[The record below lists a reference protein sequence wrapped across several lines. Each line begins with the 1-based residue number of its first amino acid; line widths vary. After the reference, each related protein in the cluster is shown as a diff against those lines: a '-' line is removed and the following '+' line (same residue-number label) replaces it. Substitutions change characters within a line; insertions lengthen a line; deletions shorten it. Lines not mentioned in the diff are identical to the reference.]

1 MAVRLCETAGL
12 AIFMLRLFCGRSAST
27 PLCMNETNRHSHITS
42 GGAML
47 RNVTSIVALLA
58 AFVLIGV
65 SSVQANP
72 ASRTVG
78 VVAGTYT
85 EINGGTV
92 IYSSASPSWFSLGET
107 TVTLPF
113 QFNYGGVLYT
123 DVVVNPGGWASF
135 GGSAGV
141 TASPLTATTTAAG
154 ILSAMGTQLAA
165 GTGGDVTVLVTG
177 TAPNRIATMQWRN
190 ATRRYVDGIARDNYN
205 FQIRIWENNTT
216 ANGSRMEVIY
226 GPMTVNHNL
235 LLQVGLGANGT
246 VWSPRADF
254 YANTWA
260 TASWHATPQAS
271 ILARNFTP
279 ASGTTVAFWNRQ
291 APALN
296 NDADILSLVSPAGNF
311 DANTSQTMQVR
322 VRNFGTNNLDS
333 VTINWSINGVAQ
345 TPVRYYPQPALAPG
359 AEATVT
365 LGNRTFTAFSFNTVT
380 FSTSTPN
387 GVADVNPSNDALT
400 VFLAPRVAGNLSIA
414 QNGNPGSFADFRSM
428 FRHLAVSGISGN
440 VNVSV
445 YAGTYNEQI
454 WVPAINATAG
464 RVQVS
469 RNASDN
475 VILTGTVHAGFNI
488 LGSADVPSIISH
500 APDAS
505 NITWSDLTVRSID
518 GSTSN
523 LVVFGSAVGANT
535 RFEGCTFEGPANF
548 VTVPAGAPA
557 VGVQFS
563 TASGALTFTGNTA
576 RRFQTAFVASGAPGV
591 VFANNVTENCR
602 NGISVGTSAGALIE
616 GNQITDCDCSTSA
629 QGITLT
635 GSNNSILRGNRI
647 NQIRTTGM
655 SNGIVCQTS
664 SGLSL
669 TNNMVSVAGTTQAIG
684 IWVDNITPSNT
695 LIHNTVNVTG
705 NASAST
711 AAYFPSNGGTVNLI
725 NNVFHN
731 FGTGTASGFAM
742 WFTGN
747 TPNPLGT
754 ADFNNHMVTG
764 ANLVNWGGVLVPRVA
779 GSNPLSSWRAGS
791 GRDQNSASV
800 AVNFVGGT
808 DLRLLA
814 IQPQL
819 WGTSTTLT
827 AVPRDIDGET
837 RTKPY
842 MGADEIKPV
851 IRMVT
856 NPQSAYVCAGGTD
869 TLICIADVTVGATT
883 TYQWFKDGKQLT
895 GQTGNIVV
903 LSNVGY
909 SAAGVYTCVVR
920 ANDGTNFIQATSEG
934 ATIIV
939 VRPTSVTVQPTSQ
952 AVALGGTANLE
963 VAVEA
968 IGAPDNFIP
977 GYQWKKRFWNPT
989 TVSYNDTNIVDN
1001 GNITGAT
1008 ASILTIRN
1016 ATAVDTADTYVCE
1029 ITGYCGTVVSKT
1041 ARLFIPLI
1049 VASNS
1054 TPAVCG
1060 GGTLTLDCAAFPSTL
1075 PGGAT
1080 KFQWMRNGVVVPGA
1094 TNKIASFTNA
1104 TPALNGTYTCVV
1116 SYEGTGFSFTSTPV
1130 DVTVGVAPMITAQP
1144 ENAKVCV
1151 GKPLAL
1157 TTQASGDNVTYQWF
1171 KGTTAIPMATSATY
1185 DKAVASTDDAGSY
1198 AVVATNACGS
1208 SRSVQ
1213 VDVVV
1218 NTEVSITKEPA
1229 DVAINDNEAL
1239 TFTVE
1244 ANASDAVSYKWFHN
1258 NTEIVGAT
1266 TATYTV
1272 AKAQMSDAG
1281 EYYCVVTNSCGEKTT
1296 RKAVASITNGV
1307 TGDIVA
1313 AGYVLSIATPNPT
1326 FEAASFSYTV
1336 PAAQNVRIVLT
1347 DLMGRELGVLVNG
1360 MVEAGTHRASFNATA
1375 LNLTAG
1381 VYNITLSTGGFV
1393 ASQQVV
1399 VVK

>member
-1 MAVRLCETAGL
+1 
-12 AIFMLRLFCGRSAST
+12 
-27 PLCMNETNRHSHITS
+27 MNETNRHSHITS

-47 RNVTSIVALLA
+47 RNVTSFVALLA

-92 IYSSASPSWFSLGET
+92 LYSSASPSWFSLGET

-113 QFNYGGVLYT
+113 QVNYGGVLYT
-123 DVVVNPGGWASF
+123 DVVVNPSGWVSF

-141 TASPLTATTTAAG
+141 SASPLTATTTAAG

-190 ATRRYVDGIARDNYN
+190 ATRRYADNIARDNYN
-205 FQIRIWENNTT
+205 FQIRIWENNAT
-216 ANGSRMEVIY
+216 ANGSRMEVVY
-226 GPMTVNHNL
+226 GPMTVNHHL

-254 YANTWA
+254 YANTWS
-260 TASWHATPQAS
+260 TASWHATPQTS
-271 ILARNFTP
+271 IISRGFVP
-279 ASGTTVAFWNRQ
+279 ASGTTVAFWHRQ

-345 TPVRYYPQPALAPG
+345 TPVRFYPQPALAPG

-365 LGNRTFTAFSFNTVT
+365 LGNRSFAPFSFNTVT

-400 VFLAPRVAGNLSIA
+400 VFLAPRVAGDLSVA
-414 QNGNPGSFADFRSM
+414 QNGNPNSFADFRTM
-428 FRHLAVSGISGN
+428 FRHLAVSGINGN
-440 VNVSV
+440 VQVSV

-454 WVPAINATAG
+454 WVPAISASAG
-464 RVQVS
+464 RVVITRATGNDVVLTNTVVPAVQVLGTADRTS
-469 RNASDN
+469 VIGHAPSSSIEFSGLTVKVSPGSSSDLA
-475 VILTGTVHAGFNI
+475 VVGDG
-488 LGSADVPSIISH
+488 LGSD
-500 APDAS
+500 
-505 NITWSDLTVRSID
+505 TRY
-518 GSTSN
+518 TS
-523 LVVFGSAVGANT
+523 
-535 RFEGCTFEGPANF
+535 CTFEGLASISGLVSSGSGLEIN
-548 VTVPAGAPA
+548 GA
-557 VGVQFS
+557 GVQVTRSAFS
-563 TASGALTFTGNTA
+563 KFRRAIWVTSQAALVTDNTLTSNRDGIA
-576 RRFQTAFVASGAPGV
+576 VQNSPNALVH
-591 VFANNVTENCR
+591 NNT
-602 NGISVGTSAGALIE
+602 
-616 GNQITDCDCSTSA
+616 ITDCDCEISST
-629 QGITLT
+629 GIYLFQ
-635 GSNNSILRGNRI
+635 SNNSTVSNNRV
-647 NQIRTTGM
+647 NHVRTTG
-655 SNGIVCQTS
+655 SANGIIAQVC
-664 SGLSL
+664 SGLNIR
-669 TNNMVSVAGTTQAIG
+669 NNMVSVAGTTQSVG
-684 IWVDNITPSNT
+684 IWVDNYAPSNT

-711 AAYFPSNGGTVNLI
+711 AAYFPSFGGTVNLI

-742 WFTGN
+742 WFTGA

-754 ADFNNHMVTG
+754 CDFNNHMVTG
-764 ANLVNWGGVLVPRVA
+764 TNLVNWGGTLVPRVA

-791 GRDQNSASV
+791 GRDQNSSSV

-808 DLRLLA
+808 DLRLLS

-819 WGTSTTLT
+819 WGTSTTLPT
-827 AVPRDIDGET
+827 VPRDIDGET

-842 MGADEIKPV
+842 MGADEIKPA

-856 NPQSAYVCAGGTD
+856 NPQSSYVCMGGTD

-895 GQTGNIVV
+895 GQTGNILV

-920 ANDGTNFIQATSEG
+920 ANDGTNFIQSTSEG

-968 IGAPDNFIP
+968 VGAPDNFLP
-977 GYQWKKRFWNPT
+977 SYQWKKRFWNPT
-989 TVSYNDTNIVDN
+989 TVSYNDTNVVDN
-1001 GNITGAT
+1001 GNITGSNS
-1008 ASILTIRN
+1008 SILTIRN
-1016 ATAVDTADTYVCE
+1016 VSAVDTADTYVCE
-1029 ITGYCGTVVSKT
+1029 VTGYCGTTVSKT
-1041 ARLFIPLI
+1041 ARLFIPLV

-1054 TPAVCG
+1054 TPAVCS
-1060 GGTLTLDCAAFPSTL
+1060 GGTLMLDCAAFPSTL

-1080 KFQWMRNGVVVPGA
+1080 SYQWMRNGEKVAGA
-1094 TNKIASFTNA
+1094 TTKIATFANA

-1116 SYEGTGFSFTSTPV
+1116 SYQGTGFSFTSTPV
-1130 DVTVGVAPMITAQP
+1130 NVVVGVAPQIATQP
-1144 ENAKVCV
+1144 ENVTVCV

-1157 TTQASGDNVTYQWF
+1157 TTQATGDNVTYQWF
-1171 KGTTAIPMATSATY
+1171 KGTTAIPTATSATY
-1185 DKAVASTDDAGSY
+1185 DKATASTEDAGSY
-1198 AVVATNACGS
+1198 SVVATNACGS

-1218 NTEVSITKEPA
+1218 NTEVSITKEPT
-1229 DVAINDNEAL
+1229 DVAINDNEKL

-1244 ANASDAVSYKWFHN
+1244 ATASDVISYQWFHN

-1266 TATYTV
+1266 SATYSV
-1272 AKAQMSDAG
+1272 DKAKMSDAG
-1281 EYYCVVTNSCGEKTT
+1281 EYYCVVTNSCGEKTS

-1307 TGDIVA
+1307 TGDVVA
-1313 AGYVLSIATPNPT
+1313 AGFVLSIATPNPT
-1326 FEAASFSYTV
+1326 FEAASFAYTV
-1336 PAAQNVRIVLT
+1336 PTAQNVRIVLT
-1347 DLMGRELGVLVNG
+1347 DLMGREVGVLVNG
-1360 MVEAGTHRASFNATA
+1360 MMEAGSHRASFNATA

-1381 VYNITLSTGGFV
+1381 VYNITLSAGGFV

>member
-1 MAVRLCETAGL
+1 
-12 AIFMLRLFCGRSAST
+12 
-27 PLCMNETNRHSHITS
+27 
-42 GGAML
+42 ML

-58 AFVLIGV
+58 AFFLIGV

-92 IYSSASPSWFSLGET
+92 IYSSASPSWFTLGET

-190 ATRRYVDGIARDNYN
+190 ATRRYADGIARDNYN

-216 ANGSRMEVIY
+216 ANGSRMEVVY

-260 TASWHATPQAS
+260 TASWHAIPQAS

-296 NDADILSLVSPAGNF
+296 NDAAILSLVSPAGNF

-345 TPVRYYPQPALAPG
+345 TPARYYPQPALAPG

-454 WVPAINATAG
+454 WVPAINAIAG
-464 RVQVS
+464 RVLIT
-469 RNASDN
+469 RAAGSD
-475 VILTGTVHAGFNI
+475 VVLTSTVVPAAAPI
-488 LGSADVPSIISH
+488 LGSADFASVIGHASGSSNVEISNLTVKV
-500 APDAS
+500 ANGS
-505 NITWSDLTVRSID
+505 SSDLAVYGD
-518 GSTSN
+518 G
-523 LVVFGSAVGANT
+523 LGSGNRYT
-535 RFEGCTFEGPANF
+535 GCTFEGVPSFASITLGGSGVELTGSSIQVSQSSFSQFRRALF
-548 VTVPAGAPA
+548 V
-557 VGVQFS
+557 S
-563 TASGALTFTGNTA
+563 SASATI
-576 RRFQTAFVASGAPGV
+576 
-591 VFANNVTENCR
+591 ANNTLTNNSE
-602 NGISVGTSAGALIE
+602 GIFVSASPSALIQD
-616 GNQITDCDCSTSA
+616 NTITDCDCSTGA
-629 QGITLT
+629 RGISLST
-635 GSNNSILRGNRI
+635 SNNAVIRGNRI
-647 NQIRTTGM
+647 NQIRTSGF

-669 TNNMVSVAGTTQAIG
+669 SNNMVSVAGSTQAVG
-684 IWVDNITPSNT
+684 IWVDNFAPSNT

-705 NASAST
+705 NAPVST
-711 AAYFPSNGGTVNLI
+711 AAFFPSNGGTLNLL

-754 ADFNNHMVTG
+754 TDFNNHMVTG

-808 DLRLLA
+808 DLRLLS

-842 MGADEIKPV
+842 MGADEIKPT
-851 IRMVT
+851 IRLVT
-856 NPQSAYVCAGGTD
+856 NPQSAYVCLGGTD
-869 TLICIADVTVGATT
+869 TLICIADVTVGAST
-883 TYQWFKDGKQLT
+883 TYQWFKDGKQLV
-895 GQTGNIVV
+895 GQTGNIFVV
-903 LSNVGY
+903 SNVGY
-909 SAAGVYTCVVR
+909 NAAGVYTCVVR

-939 VRPTSVTVQPTSQ
+939 VRPTSVTVQPASQ

-989 TVSYNDTNIVDN
+989 TVSYNYTNIVDN
-1001 GNITGAT
+1001 GNITGST
-1008 ASILTIRN
+1008 ASILTIRKV
-1016 ATAVDTADTYVCE
+1016 TAVDTADTYVCE

-1080 KFQWMRNGVVVPGA
+1080 KFQWMRNGVAVTGR
-1094 TNKIASFTNA
+1094 TNKIESFTNA

-1116 SYEGTGFSFTSTPV
+1116 SYEGTGFSFTSAPV

-1144 ENAKVCV
+1144 ENSKVCV

-1171 KGTTAIPMATSATY
+1171 KGTTTIPMATSATY

-1258 NTEIVGAT
+1258 NTEIVGGT

-1281 EYYCVVTNSCGEKTT
+1281 EYYCVVNNSCGEKTT

-1313 AGYVLSIATPNPT
+1313 AGYVLSIASPNPT

-1336 PAAQNVRIVLT
+1336 PGAQNVRIVLT

>member
-1 MAVRLCETAGL
+1 
-12 AIFMLRLFCGRSAST
+12 
-27 PLCMNETNRHSHITS
+27 MNETNRHSHITS

-47 RNVTSIVALLA
+47 RNVTSMVALLA

-72 ASRTVG
+72 TSRTVG

-92 IYSSASPSWFSLGET
+92 IYSSASPSWFTLGET

-113 QFNYGGVLYT
+113 QVNYGGVLYT
-123 DVVVNPGGWASF
+123 DVVVNPNGWVSF

-141 TASPLTATTTAAG
+141 TASPLTTSGTAAG
-154 ILSAMGTQLAA
+154 VLSAMGTQLAA
-165 GTGGDVTVLVTG
+165 GNGGDVTVLVTG

-190 ATRRYVDGIARDNYN
+190 ATRRYADNIARDNYN
-205 FQIRIWENNTT
+205 FQIRLWENNAT
-216 ANGSRMEVIY
+216 ANGSRMEVVY
-226 GPMTVNHNL
+226 GAMTVNHNML
-235 LLQVGLGANGT
+235 VQVGLGANST

-254 YANTWA
+254 YTNTWS
-260 TASWHATPQAS
+260 TASWHATPQLS
-271 ILARNFTP
+271 LISRGFVP
-279 ASGTTVAFWNRQ
+279 ASGTTVAFWHRQ

-296 NDADILSLVSPAGNF
+296 NDADVLSLVSPAGNF

-345 TPVRYYPQPALAPG
+345 TPVRFYPQPALAPG

-365 LGNRTFTAFSFNTVT
+365 LGNRTFAPFSFNTVS

-387 GVADVNPSNDALT
+387 GVADVNASNDALT
-400 VFLAPRVAGNLSIA
+400 VFLAPRVAGNLSVA
-414 QNGNPGSFADFRSM
+414 QNGNANSFPDFRSM

-440 VNVSV
+440 VDVTV

-454 WVPAINATAG
+454 WVPAINATSG
-464 RVQVS
+464 RVQLS
-469 RNASDN
+469 RKAGDD
-475 VILTGTVHAGFNI
+475 VVLTGTVHAGFNV
-488 LGSADVPSIISH
+488 LGTADVPNVIGH
-500 APDAS
+500 ADGSA
-505 NITWSDLTVRSID
+505 NVTWRNLTVRAID
-518 GSTSN
+518 GSSSN

-535 RFEGCTFEGPANF
+535 RFESCTFEGPANYLT
-548 VTVPAGAPA
+548 TVGPFA
-557 VGVQFS
+557 GVQVA
-563 TASGALTFTGNTA
+563 ASANGLTFTGNTF
-576 RRFQTAFVASGAPGV
+576 RRFLTGVNVSGTGAAV
-591 VFANNVTENCR
+591 TNNVTENCR
-602 NGISVGTSAGALIE
+602 AGYVVSNSASALIE
-616 GNQITDCDCSTSA
+616 GNQATDCDCSTGATGISVSA
-629 QGITLT
+629 
-635 GSNNSILRGNRI
+635 SNNAIIRGNRI
-647 NQIRTTGM
+647 NQIRTAGI
-655 SNGIVCQTS
+655 SNGIVCQS
-664 SGLSL
+664 STGLLL
-669 TNNMVSVAGTTQAIG
+669 TNNMVSVAGTSQAVG
-684 IWVDNITPSNT
+684 IWVDNLTPSNT

-705 NASAST
+705 NASIST
-711 AAYFPSNGGTVNLI
+711 AGYFPSNGGTINLI

-731 FGTGTASGFAM
+731 FGTGTASGWAL
-742 WFTGN
+742 WFTGA

-754 ADFNNHMVTG
+754 CDFNNHMVTG
-764 ANLVNWGGVLVPRVA
+764 ANLVNWGGTLVPRVA

-808 DLRLLA
+808 DLRLLS

-819 WGTSTTLT
+819 WGTATTL
-827 AVPRDIDGET
+827 ASVPRDFDGET

-856 NPQSAYVCAGGTD
+856 NPQSSYVCLGGTD

-895 GQTGNIVV
+895 GQTGNILVH
-903 LSNVGY
+903 SNVGY
-909 SAAGVYTCVVR
+909 SAAGVYTCVVK

-952 AVALGGTANLE
+952 AVALGGSANLE

-968 IGAPDNFIP
+968 IGAPDNFLP
-977 GYQWKKRFWNPT
+977 AYQWKKRSWDPV
-989 TVSYNDTNIVDN
+989 TVSYVDKNIVDN
-1001 GNITGAT
+1001 GNITGSNS
-1008 ASILTIRN
+1008 SILTIRN
-1016 ATAVDTADTYVCE
+1016 VTAADTADTYVCE
-1029 ITGYCGTVVSKT
+1029 VAGYCGTVTSKT
-1041 ARLFIPLI
+1041 ARLFAPLV

-1054 TPAVCG
+1054 TPAVCTS
-1060 GGTLTLDCAAFPSTL
+1060 GTLTLDCAAFPASL
-1075 PGGAT
+1075 PGAVT
-1080 KFQWMRNGVVVPGA
+1080 KYQWMRNGVAVDGA
-1094 TNKIASFTNA
+1094 TSKVFTANNA

-1116 SYEGTGFSFTSTPV
+1116 SYDGTGFSFTSTPV
-1130 DVTVGVAPMITAQP
+1130 DVTVGVTPQITAQP
-1144 ENAKVCV
+1144 ENVTVCV
-1151 GKPLAL
+1151 GKPLTL
-1157 TTQASGDNVTYQWF
+1157 STQASGDNVTYQWY
-1171 KGTTAIPMATSATY
+1171 KGTTAIPTATSATF
-1185 DKAVASTDDAGSY
+1185 DKATVSIADAGSY

-1208 SRSVQ
+1208 TRSVQ

-1229 DVAINDNEAL
+1229 DVAINDNEKL

-1244 ANASDAVSYKWFHN
+1244 ATASDAVSYKWFHN
-1258 NTEIVGAT
+1258 NTEIAGAT

-1272 AKAQMSDAG
+1272 DKAKMSDAG

-1307 TGDIVA
+1307 TGDVVA
-1313 AGYVLSIATPNPT
+1313 NGFVLSIATPNPT
-1326 FEAASFSYTV
+1326 FEAASFAYTV

-1360 MVEAGTHRASFNATA
+1360 MMEAGTHRASFNATA
-1375 LNLTAG
+1375 MNLTAG
-1381 VYNITLSTGGFV
+1381 VYNITLSAGGFV

>member
-1 MAVRLCETAGL
+1 
-12 AIFMLRLFCGRSAST
+12 
-27 PLCMNETNRHSHITS
+27 
-42 GGAML
+42 ML
-47 RNVTSIVALLA
+47 RNVTSFVALLA

-72 ASRTVG
+72 ASRSVG

-92 IYSSASPSWFSLGET
+92 LYSSASPSWFSLGET

-113 QFNYGGVLYT
+113 QVNYGGVLYT
-123 DVVVNPGGWASF
+123 DVVVNPGGWVSF

-165 GTGGDVTVLVTG
+165 GSGGDVTVLVTG

-190 ATRRYVDGIARDNYN
+190 ATRRYADNIARDNYN
-205 FQIRIWENNTT
+205 FQIRIWENNAT
-216 ANGSRMEVIY
+216 ANGSRMEVVY
-226 GPMTVNHNL
+226 GPMTVNHRL
-235 LLQVGLGANGT
+235 LVQVGLGANNT
-246 VWSPRADF
+246 VWSPRANF
-254 YANTWA
+254 YENTWS
-260 TASWHATPQAS
+260 TASWWTTPQSS
-271 ILARNFTP
+271 IVSRGFVP
-279 ASGTTVAFWNRQ
+279 ASGTTVAFWHRQ

-296 NDADILSLVSPAGNF
+296 NDADILSLVSPSGNF

-345 TPVRYYPQPALAPG
+345 TPVRFYPQPALAPG

-365 LGNRTFTAFSFNTVT
+365 LGNRTFAPFSFNTVA

-400 VFLAPRVAGNLSIA
+400 VFLAPRVAGDLSIA
-414 QNGNPGSFADFRSM
+414 QNGNANSFQDFRSM
-428 FRHLAVSGISGN
+428 FRHLAVAGINGN
-440 VNVSV
+440 VQVTV

-454 WVPAINATAG
+454 WVPSINATAG
-464 RVQVS
+464 RVQ
-469 RNASDN
+469 
-475 VILTGTVHAGFNI
+475 LTRA
-488 LGSADVPSIISH
+488 
-500 APDAS
+500 AS
-505 NITWSDLTVRSID
+505 NNVVLTNTVVPAVAVLGGADIASVVGHASGSSNVEVVNLTVKVAN
-518 GSTSN
+518 GSTSDQ
-523 LVVFGSAVGANT
+523 AVYGDALGANN
-535 RFEGCTFEGPANF
+535 RYIGCTFEGVSNF
-548 VTVPAGAPA
+548 ASILSGGSGVELAGAGIQ
-557 VGVQFS
+557 VSQSTFSQFRRALFVS
-563 TASGALTFTGNTA
+563 SASATI
-576 RRFQTAFVASGAPGV
+576 
-591 VFANNVTENCR
+591 ANNTLTNNR
-602 NGISVGTSAGALIE
+602 NGIFVSASPSALLE
-616 GNQITDCDCSTSA
+616 GNTITDCDCSTGA
-629 QGITLT
+629 TGISLST
-635 GSNNSILRGNRI
+635 SNNAVIRGNRI
-647 NQIRTTGM
+647 NQIRTSGI

-664 SGLSL
+664 TGLSL
-669 TNNMVSVAGTTQAIG
+669 SNNMVSVAGSSQAIG
-684 IWVDNITPSNT
+684 IWVDNLTPSNT

-705 NASAST
+705 NASVSSAG
-711 AAYFPSNGGTVNLI
+711 YFPSNGGTINLI

-731 FGTGTASGFAM
+731 FGTGSASGFAM

-754 ADFNNHMVTG
+754 CDFNNHMVTG
-764 ANLVNWGGVLVPRVA
+764 ATLVNWGGTAVPRVA

-808 DLRLLA
+808 DLRLLS

-819 WGTSTTLT
+819 WGTSTTLPT
-827 AVPRDIDGET
+827 VPRDIDGET

-856 NPQSAYVCAGGTD
+856 NPQSSYVCLGGTD

-909 SAAGVYTCVVR
+909 GAAGVYTCVVR
-920 ANDGTNFIQATSEG
+920 ANDGTNFIQSTSDG

-968 IGAPDNFIP
+968 VGAPDNFIP
-977 GYQWKKRFWNPT
+977 AYQWKKRFWNPT
-989 TVSYNDTNIVDN
+989 TVSYNDTNVVDN
-1001 GNITGAT
+1001 GNITGSNS
-1008 ASILTIRN
+1008 SILTIRN
-1016 ATAVDTADTYVCE
+1016 VSAVDTADTYVCE
-1029 ITGYCGTVVSKT
+1029 ITGYCGTTVSKT
-1041 ARLFIPLI
+1041 ARLFIPLV

-1054 TPAVCG
+1054 TPAVCS
-1060 GGTLTLDCAAFPSTL
+1060 GGTLMLDCAAFPATL

-1080 KFQWMRNGVVVPGA
+1080 AYQWMRNGEKIAGA
-1094 TNKIASFTNA
+1094 TTKIATFANA
-1104 TPALNGTYTCVV
+1104 TAALNGTYTCVV
-1116 SYEGTGFSFTSTPV
+1116 SYQGTGFSFTSTPV
-1130 DVTVGVAPMITAQP
+1130 NVVVGVAPQIATQP
-1144 ENAKVCV
+1144 ENVTVCV

-1157 TTQASGDNVTYQWF
+1157 TTQATGDNVTYQWF

-1185 DKAVASTDDAGSY
+1185 DKATASIADAGSY
-1198 AVVATNACGS
+1198 SVVATNACGS

-1218 NTEVSITKEPA
+1218 NTEVSITKEPT
-1229 DVAINDNEAL
+1229 DVAINDNEKL

-1244 ANASDAVSYKWFHN
+1244 ATASDVVSYQWFHN

-1266 TATYTV
+1266 AATYTV
-1272 AKAQMSDAG
+1272 NKAKMSDAG
-1281 EYYCVVTNSCGEKTT
+1281 EYYCVVTNSCGEKTS

-1307 TGDIVA
+1307 TGDVVA
-1313 AGYVLSIATPNPT
+1313 AAGFVLSIATPNPT
-1326 FEAASFSYTV
+1326 FEAASFAYTV
-1336 PAAQNVRIVLT
+1336 PTAQQVRIVLT
-1347 DLMGRELGVLVNG
+1347 DLMGREVGVLVNG
-1360 MVEAGTHRASFNATA
+1360 MMEAGSHRASFNATA

-1381 VYNITLSTGGFV
+1381 VYNITLSAGGFV

>member
-1 MAVRLCETAGL
+1 
-12 AIFMLRLFCGRSAST
+12 
-27 PLCMNETNRHSHITS
+27 
-42 GGAML
+42 ML
-47 RNVTSIVALLA
+47 RNVTSMGALLA
-58 AFVLIGV
+58 AIVLIGV

-92 IYSSASPSWFSLGET
+92 LYSSASPSWFTLGET

-113 QFNYGGVLYT
+113 QVNYGGVLYT
-123 DVVVNPGGWASF
+123 DVVVNANGWVSF

-141 TASPLTATTTAAG
+141 TASPLTASGTAAG
-154 ILSAMGTQLAA
+154 VLSAMGTQLAA

-190 ATRRYVDGIARDNYN
+190 ATRRYADNIARDNYN
-205 FQIRIWENNTT
+205 FQIRLWENNAT
-216 ANGSRMEVIY
+216 ANGSRMEVVY
-226 GPMTVNHNL
+226 GAMTANHNML
-235 LLQVGLGANGT
+235 VQVGLGANGT
-246 VWSPRADF
+246 VWSPRANF
-254 YANTWA
+254 YANTWS
-260 TASWHATPQAS
+260 TASWHATPQLS
-271 ILARNFTP
+271 LIARGFVP

-296 NDADILSLVSPAGNF
+296 NDADVLSLVSPAGNF
-311 DANTSQTMQVR
+311 DANTSQSMQVR

-345 TPVRYYPQPALAPG
+345 TPVRFYPQPALAPG

-365 LGNRTFTAFSFNTVT
+365 LGSRSFAPFSFNTVT

-400 VFLAPRVAGNLSIA
+400 VFLAPRVAGDLSVA
-414 QNGNPGSFADFRSM
+414 QNGNANSFPDFRTM

-440 VNVSV
+440 VNVTV

-454 WVPAINATAG
+454 WVPAINATSG
-464 RVQVS
+464 RVQLS
-469 RNASDN
+469 RNAGDD
-475 VILTGTVHAGFNI
+475 VVLTGTVHAGFNV
-488 LGSADVPSIISH
+488 LGTADVPNVIGH
-500 APDAS
+500 ADGSA
-505 NITWSDLTVRSID
+505 NVTWRNLTVRAID
-518 GSTSN
+518 GSSSN

-535 RFEGCTFEGPANF
+535 RYEGCTFEGPANYLT
-548 VTVPAGAPA
+548 TVGPTAG
-557 VGVQFS
+557 VLVVSGS
-563 TASGALTFTGNTA
+563 TGLTMTGNTF
-576 RRFQTAFVASGAPGV
+576 RRFLTGLNVSGTGAV
-591 VFANNVTENCR
+591 VTNNVTENCR
-602 NGISVGTSAGALIE
+602 SGYSISNSASALIE
-616 GNQITDCDCSTSA
+616 GNQATDCDCSTGATGISVSA
-629 QGITLT
+629 
-635 GSNNSILRGNRI
+635 SNNAIIRGNRI
-647 NQIRTTGM
+647 NQIRTAGI

-664 SGLSL
+664 TGLL
-669 TNNMVSVAGTTQAIG
+669 LANNMVSVAGTSQAIG
-684 IWVDNITPSNT
+684 IWVDNLTPSNT

-705 NASAST
+705 NASIST
-711 AAYFPSNGGTVNLI
+711 AGYFPSNGGTVNLI

-731 FGTGTASGFAM
+731 FGTGTASGWAM

-808 DLRLLA
+808 DLRLLS

-819 WGTSTTLT
+819 WGTATTL
-827 AVPRDIDGET
+827 ASVPRDFDGET

-856 NPQSAYVCAGGTD
+856 NPQSSYVCLGGTD

-895 GQTGNIVV
+895 GQTGNILVH
-903 LSNVGY
+903 SNVGY

-920 ANDGTNFIQATSEG
+920 ANDGTNFVQATSEG

-939 VRPTSVTVQPTSQ
+939 VRPTNVTVQPVSQ

-968 IGAPDNFIP
+968 VGAPDNFLP
-977 GYQWKKRFWNPT
+977 AYQWKKRFWNPT
-989 TVSYNDTNIVDN
+989 TVSYNDTNVVDN
-1001 GNITGAT
+1001 GNITGSNS
-1008 ASILTIRN
+1008 SILTIRN
-1016 ATAVDTADTYVCE
+1016 VTAIDTADTYVCE
-1029 ITGYCGTVVSKT
+1029 IAGYCGTVTTKT
-1041 ARLFIPLI
+1041 ARLFAPLV

-1054 TPAVCG
+1054 TPAVCTS
-1060 GGTLTLDCAAFPSTL
+1060 GTLTLDCAAFPASL
-1075 PGGAT
+1075 PGAVT
-1080 KFQWMRNGVVVPGA
+1080 SYQWMRNGIAVDGA
-1094 TNKIASFTNA
+1094 TSKVFTANNA

-1116 SYEGTGFSFTSTPV
+1116 SYEGTGLSFTSTPV
-1130 DVTVGVAPMITAQP
+1130 NVTVGVAPQIAAQP
-1144 ENAKVCV
+1144 ENTTVCV
-1151 GKPLAL
+1151 GKPLTL
-1157 TTQASGDNVTYQWF
+1157 STQASGDNVTYQWF
-1171 KGTTAIPMATSATY
+1171 KGTTAIPMATAAAY
-1185 DKAVASTDDAGSY
+1185 DKATTSVDDAGSY
-1198 AVVATNACGS
+1198 SVVATNACGS

-1213 VDVVV
+1213 VDVVI

-1229 DVAINDNEAL
+1229 DVAINDNEKL

-1244 ANASDAVSYKWFHN
+1244 ATASDAVSYKWFHN
-1258 NTEIVGAT
+1258 NTEIAGAT

-1272 AKAQMSDAG
+1272 DNAKMSDAG

-1307 TGDIVA
+1307 TGDVVA
-1313 AGYVLSIATPNPT
+1313 NGFVLSIATPNPT
-1326 FEAASFSYTV
+1326 FEAASFAYTV

-1360 MVEAGTHRASFNATA
+1360 MMEAGTHRASFNATA
-1375 LNLTAG
+1375 MNLTAG
-1381 VYNITLSTGGFV
+1381 VYNITLSAGGFV

>member
-1 MAVRLCETAGL
+1 MG
-12 AIFMLRLFCGRSAST
+12 
-27 PLCMNETNRHSHITS
+27 
-42 GGAML
+42 
-47 RNVTSIVALLA
+47 ALLA
-58 AFVLIGV
+58 AIVLIGV

-92 IYSSASPSWFSLGET
+92 LYSSASPSWFTLGET

-113 QFNYGGVLYT
+113 QVNYGGVLYT
-123 DVVVNPGGWASF
+123 DVVVNANGWVSF

-141 TASPLTATTTAAG
+141 TASPLTASGTAAG
-154 ILSAMGTQLAA
+154 VLSAMGTQLAA

-190 ATRRYVDGIARDNYN
+190 ATRRYADNIARDNYN
-205 FQIRIWENNTT
+205 FQIRLWENNAT
-216 ANGSRMEVIY
+216 ANGSRMEVVY
-226 GPMTVNHNL
+226 GAMTANHNML
-235 LLQVGLGANGT
+235 VQVGLGANGT
-246 VWSPRADF
+246 VWSPRANF
-254 YANTWA
+254 YANTWS
-260 TASWHATPQAS
+260 TASWHATPQLS
-271 ILARNFTP
+271 LIARGFVP

-296 NDADILSLVSPAGNF
+296 NDADVLSLVSPAGNF
-311 DANTSQTMQVR
+311 DANTSQSMQVR

-345 TPVRYYPQPALAPG
+345 TPVRFYPQPALAPG

-365 LGNRTFTAFSFNTVT
+365 LGSRSFAPFSFNTVT

-400 VFLAPRVAGNLSIA
+400 VFLAPRVAGDLSVA
-414 QNGNPGSFADFRSM
+414 QNGNANSFPDFRTM

-440 VNVSV
+440 VNVTV

-454 WVPAINATAG
+454 WVPAINATSG
-464 RVQVS
+464 RVQLS
-469 RNASDN
+469 RNAGDD
-475 VILTGTVHAGFNI
+475 VVLTGTVHAGFNV
-488 LGSADVPSIISH
+488 LGTADVPNVIGH
-500 APDAS
+500 ADGSA
-505 NITWSDLTVRSID
+505 NVTWRNLTVRAID
-518 GSTSN
+518 GSSSN

-535 RFEGCTFEGPANF
+535 RYEGCTFEGPANYLT
-548 VTVPAGAPA
+548 TVGPTAG
-557 VGVQFS
+557 VLVVSGS
-563 TASGALTFTGNTA
+563 TGLTMTGNTF
-576 RRFQTAFVASGAPGV
+576 RRFLTGLNVSGTGAV
-591 VFANNVTENCR
+591 VTNNVTENCR
-602 NGISVGTSAGALIE
+602 SGYSISNSASALIE
-616 GNQITDCDCSTSA
+616 GNQATDCDCSTGATGISVSA
-629 QGITLT
+629 
-635 GSNNSILRGNRI
+635 SNNAIIRGNRI
-647 NQIRTTGM
+647 NQIRTAGI

-664 SGLSL
+664 TGLL
-669 TNNMVSVAGTTQAIG
+669 LANNMVSVAGTSQAIG
-684 IWVDNITPSNT
+684 IWVDNLTPSNT

-705 NASAST
+705 NASIST
-711 AAYFPSNGGTVNLI
+711 AGYFPSNGGTVNLI

-731 FGTGTASGFAM
+731 FGTGTASGWAM

-808 DLRLLA
+808 DLRLLS

-819 WGTSTTLT
+819 WGTATTL
-827 AVPRDIDGET
+827 ASVPRDFDGET

-856 NPQSAYVCAGGTD
+856 NPQSSYVCLGGTD

-895 GQTGNIVV
+895 GQTGNILVH
-903 LSNVGY
+903 SNVGY

-920 ANDGTNFIQATSEG
+920 ANDGTNFVQATSEG

-939 VRPTSVTVQPTSQ
+939 VRPTNVTVQPVSQ

-968 IGAPDNFIP
+968 VGAPDNFLP
-977 GYQWKKRFWNPT
+977 AYQWKKRFWNPT
-989 TVSYNDTNIVDN
+989 TVSYNDTNVVDN
-1001 GNITGAT
+1001 GNITGSNS
-1008 ASILTIRN
+1008 SILTIRN
-1016 ATAVDTADTYVCE
+1016 VTAIDTADTYVCE
-1029 ITGYCGTVVSKT
+1029 IAGYCGTVTTKT
-1041 ARLFIPLI
+1041 ARLFAPLV

-1054 TPAVCG
+1054 TPAVCTS
-1060 GGTLTLDCAAFPSTL
+1060 GTLTLDCAAFPASL
-1075 PGGAT
+1075 PGAVT
-1080 KFQWMRNGVVVPGA
+1080 SYQWMRNGIAVDGA
-1094 TNKIASFTNA
+1094 TSKVFTANNA

-1116 SYEGTGFSFTSTPV
+1116 SYEGTGLSFTSTPV
-1130 DVTVGVAPMITAQP
+1130 NVTVGVAPQIAAQP
-1144 ENAKVCV
+1144 ENTTVCV
-1151 GKPLAL
+1151 GKPLTL
-1157 TTQASGDNVTYQWF
+1157 STQASGDNVTYQWF
-1171 KGTTAIPMATSATY
+1171 KGTTAIPMATAAAY
-1185 DKAVASTDDAGSY
+1185 DKATTSVDDAGSY
-1198 AVVATNACGS
+1198 SVVATNACGS

-1213 VDVVV
+1213 VDVVI

-1229 DVAINDNEAL
+1229 DVAINDNEKL

-1244 ANASDAVSYKWFHN
+1244 ATASDAVSYKWFHN
-1258 NTEIVGAT
+1258 NTEIAGAT

-1272 AKAQMSDAG
+1272 DNAKMSDAG

-1307 TGDIVA
+1307 TGDVVA
-1313 AGYVLSIATPNPT
+1313 NGFVLSIATPNPT
-1326 FEAASFSYTV
+1326 FEAASFAYTV

-1360 MVEAGTHRASFNATA
+1360 MMEAGTHRASFNATA
-1375 LNLTAG
+1375 MNLTAG
-1381 VYNITLSTGGFV
+1381 VYNITLSAGGFV

>member
-1 MAVRLCETAGL
+1 
-12 AIFMLRLFCGRSAST
+12 
-27 PLCMNETNRHSHITS
+27 
-42 GGAML
+42 ML
-47 RNVTSIVALLA
+47 RNVTSFVALLA

-65 SSVQANP
+65 TSVQANP

-92 IYSSASPSWFSLGET
+92 LYSTASPSWFSLGET

-113 QFNYGGVLYT
+113 QVNYGGVLYT
-123 DVVVNPGGWASF
+123 DVVVNPGGWVSL

-154 ILSAMGTQLAA
+154 VLSAMGTQLAA
-165 GTGGDVTVLVTG
+165 GTGGDVTVAVTG

-190 ATRRYVDGIARDNYN
+190 ATRRYADGIARDNYN
-205 FQIRIWENNTT
+205 FQIRIWENNAT
-216 ANGSRMEVIY
+216 ANGSRMEVVY
-226 GPMTVNHNL
+226 GPMTANHHL

-246 VWSPRADF
+246 VWSPRANF
-254 YANTWA
+254 YENTWS
-260 TASWHATPQAS
+260 TASWHTTPQAS
-271 ILARNFTP
+271 ILSRNFVP
-279 ASGTTVAFWNRQ
+279 ASGTTIAFWHRV

-365 LGNRTFTAFSFNTVT
+365 LGNRSFAAFSFNTVS

-387 GVADVNPSNDALT
+387 GVADVNPSNDGLT
-400 VFLAPRVAGNLSIA
+400 VFLAPRVAGSLSVA
-414 QNGNPGSFADFRSM
+414 QNGNPNAFSDFRSM

-440 VNVSV
+440 VDVTV

-454 WVPAINATAG
+454 WVPAINATSG
-464 RVQVS
+464 RVQLS
-469 RNASDN
+469 RNAGDE
-475 VILTGTVHAGFNI
+475 VVLTGTVHAGFNV
-488 LGSADVPSIISH
+488 LGSADVPSIIGH
-500 APDAS
+500 APNAS
-505 NITWSDLTVRSID
+505 NITWRNLTVRSID

-523 LVVFGSAVGANT
+523 LVVFGTTVGANT

-548 VTVPAGAPA
+548 LAVPVGAPA
-557 VGVQFS
+557 VGVQIS

-576 RRFQTAFVASGAPGV
+576 RRFQTAFVASGAPSV
-591 VFANNVTENCR
+591 VFTNNVTENCR
-602 NGISVGTSAGALIE
+602 NGISVSTSAGALIE
-616 GNQITDCDCSTSA
+616 GNQVTDCDCSTSA
-629 QGITLT
+629 QGISLT
-635 GSNNSILRGNRI
+635 GSNNSIIRGNRI
-647 NQIRTTGM
+647 NQIRTSGM

-669 TNNMVSVAGTTQAIG
+669 SNNMVSVAGSTQAIG
-684 IWVDNITPSNT
+684 IWVDNVTPSNT
-695 LIHNTVNVTG
+695 LIHNTVNVTSNPG
-705 NASAST
+705 AST
-711 AAYFPSNGGTVNLI
+711 AAYFPSAGGTVNLI

-754 ADFNNHMVTG
+754 ADFNNLMVTG
-764 ANLVNWGGVLVPRVA
+764 TNLVNWGGTVVPRVA

-808 DLRLLA
+808 DLRLLS

-819 WGTSTTLT
+819 WGTATTLPT
-827 AVPRDIDGET
+827 VPRDIDGET

-856 NPQSAYVCAGGTD
+856 NPQSSYACIGGTD

-895 GQTGNIVV
+895 GQTGNILV

-939 VRPTSVTVQPTSQ
+939 VRQTSVTVQPTSQ
-952 AVALGGTANLE
+952 AVAIGGTANLE

-968 IGAPDNFIP
+968 VGAPDNFLP
-977 GYQWKKRFWNPT
+977 SYQWKKRFWNAA

-1001 GNITGAT
+1001 GNITGSNS
-1008 ASILTIRN
+1008 SILTVRN
-1016 ATAVDTADTYVCE
+1016 VTAVDTADTYVCE

-1041 ARLFIPLI
+1041 ARLFSPL
-1049 VASNS
+1049 VAASNS

-1060 GGTLTLDCAAFPSTL
+1060 GGTLKLDCVAYPATL
-1075 PGGAT
+1075 PGAT
-1080 KFQWMRNGVVVPGA
+1080 TTYQWMRNGVKIEGA
-1094 TNKIASFTNA
+1094 TFKVFTADNA
-1104 TPALNGTYTCVV
+1104 TPALNGTYACVV
-1116 SYEGTGFSFTSTPV
+1116 SYEGTGFAFTSTSV
-1130 DVTVGVAPMITAQP
+1130 DVTVGTAPQISAQP
-1144 ENAKVCV
+1144 ENTTVCV
-1151 GKPLAL
+1151 GKPLSI
-1157 TTQASGDNVTYQWF
+1157 TTQAAGDNVTYQWF
-1171 KGTTAIPMATSATY
+1171 KGTTAIPMATSATF
-1185 DKAVASTDDAGSY
+1185 DKATASADDAGSY
-1198 AVVATNACGS
+1198 SVVATNACGS
-1208 SRSVQ
+1208 TRSVI

-1229 DVAINDNEAL
+1229 DIALNDNETL

-1244 ANASDAVSYKWFHN
+1244 ATASDAISYKWFHN
-1258 NTEIVGAT
+1258 GTEIVGAT
-1266 TATYTV
+1266 EATYTV

-1307 TGDIVA
+1307 TGDVVA

-1326 FEAASFSYTV
+1326 FEAASFAYTV
-1336 PAAQNVRIVLT
+1336 PTAQNVRIVLT

-1381 VYNITLSTGGFV
+1381 VYNITLSSGGFV

>member
-1 MAVRLCETAGL
+1 
-12 AIFMLRLFCGRSAST
+12 
-27 PLCMNETNRHSHITS
+27 
-42 GGAML
+42 ML
-47 RNVTSIVALLA
+47 RNVTSMVALLA

-65 SSVQANP
+65 SSVQADP
-72 ASRTVG
+72 TSRTVG

-92 IYSSASPSWFSLGET
+92 LYSSASPSWFTLGET

-113 QFNYGGVLYT
+113 QVNYGGVLYT
-123 DVVVNPGGWASF
+123 DVVVNANGWVSF

-190 ATRRYVDGIARDNYN
+190 ATRRYADNIARDNYN
-205 FQIRIWENNTT
+205 FQIRLWENNAT
-216 ANGSRMEVIY
+216 ANGSRMEVVY
-226 GPMTVNHNL
+226 GAMTVNHNML
-235 LLQVGLGANGT
+235 VQVGLGANGT

-254 YANTWA
+254 YANTWS
-260 TASWHATPQAS
+260 TASWHATPQLS
-271 ILARNFTP
+271 LISRGFVP
-279 ASGTTVAFWNRQ
+279 ASGTTVAFWHRQ

-296 NDADILSLVSPAGNF
+296 NDADVLSLVSPAGNF

-345 TPVRYYPQPALAPG
+345 TPVRFYPQPALAPG

-365 LGNRTFTAFSFNTVT
+365 LGNRTFAPFSFNTVS

-387 GVADVNPSNDALT
+387 GVADVNPSNDAHT
-400 VFLAPRVAGNLSIA
+400 VFLAPRVAGNLSVA
-414 QNGNPGSFADFRSM
+414 QNGNANSFPDFRTM

-440 VNVSV
+440 VDVTV

-454 WVPAINATAG
+454 WVPAINATSG
-464 RVQVS
+464 RVLLS
-469 RNASDN
+469 RNAGDN
-475 VILTGTVHAGFNI
+475 VVLTGTVHAGFNV
-488 LGSADVPSIISH
+488 LGTADVPNVIGH
-500 APDAS
+500 ADGSA
-505 NITWSDLTVRSID
+505 NVTWRNLTVRAID
-518 GSTSN
+518 GSSSN

-535 RFEGCTFEGPANF
+535 RFESCTFEGPANYLT
-548 VTVPAGAPA
+548 TVGPFA
-557 VGVQFS
+557 GVQVAA
-563 TASGALTFTGNTA
+563 TASGLTFTGNTF
-576 RRFQTAFVASGAPGV
+576 RRFITGVNVSGTGAV
-591 VFANNVTENCR
+591 VTNNVTENCR
-602 NGISVGTSAGALIE
+602 SGYVVSNSASALIE
-616 GNQITDCDCSTSA
+616 GNQATDCDCSTGSTGISVSA
-629 QGITLT
+629 
-635 GSNNSILRGNRI
+635 SNNAIIRGNRI
-647 NQIRTTGM
+647 NQIRTAGI
-655 SNGIVCQTS
+655 SNGIVCQS
-664 SGLSL
+664 STGLL
-669 TNNMVSVAGTTQAIG
+669 LANNMVSVAGTSQAIG
-684 IWVDNITPSNT
+684 IWVDNLTPSNT

-705 NASAST
+705 NASIST
-711 AAYFPSNGGTVNLI
+711 AGYFPSNGGTLNLI

-731 FGTGTASGFAM
+731 FGTGTASGWAM
-742 WFTGN
+742 WFTGA

-754 ADFNNHMVTG
+754 ADFNNLMVTG
-764 ANLVNWGGVLVPRVA
+764 ANLVNWGGTLVPRVA

-808 DLRLLA
+808 DLRLLS

-819 WGTSTTLT
+819 WGTATTL
-827 AVPRDIDGET
+827 ASVPRDFDGET

-856 NPQSAYVCAGGTD
+856 NPQSSYVCMGGTD

-895 GQTGNIVV
+895 GQTGNILV
-903 LSNVGY
+903 LSSVGY

-952 AVALGGTANLE
+952 AVALGGSANLE

-968 IGAPDNFIP
+968 IGAPDNFLP
-977 GYQWKKRFWNPT
+977 AYQWKKRFWNPT

-1001 GNITGAT
+1001 GNITGSN

-1016 ATAVDTADTYVCE
+1016 VTAIDTADTYVCE
-1029 ITGYCGTVVSKT
+1029 VAGYCGTVTSKT
-1041 ARLFIPLI
+1041 ARLFIPLV

-1080 KFQWMRNGVVVPGA
+1080 SYQWMRNGEKVAGA
-1094 TNKIASFTNA
+1094 TNKIVSFTNA
-1104 TPALNGTYTCVV
+1104 TSALNGTYTCVV
-1116 SYEGTGFSFTSTPV
+1116 SFEGTGFSFTSTPV
-1130 DVTVGVAPMITAQP
+1130 DVTVGVAPLITAQP
-1144 ENAKVCV
+1144 ENVAVCV

-1157 TTQASGDNVTYQWF
+1157 STQASGDNVTYQWF
-1171 KGTTAIPMATSATY
+1171 KGTTAIPTATAATF
-1185 DKAVASTDDAGSY
+1185 DKATASIADAGSY
-1198 AVVATNACGS
+1198 SVVATNACGS

-1218 NTEVSITKEPA
+1218 NTEVSITREPA
-1229 DVAINDNEAL
+1229 DVAINDNEML

-1244 ANASDAVSYKWFHN
+1244 ASASDAVSYKWFHN
-1258 NTEIVGAT
+1258 NTEIAGAT

-1272 AKAQMSDAG
+1272 AKAKMSDAG

-1307 TGDIVA
+1307 TGDVVA
-1313 AGYVLSIATPNPT
+1313 NGFVLSIATPNPT
-1326 FEAASFSYTV
+1326 FEAASFAYTV

-1360 MVEAGTHRASFNATA
+1360 MMEAGTHRASFNATA
-1375 LNLTAG
+1375 MNLTAG
-1381 VYNITLSTGGFV
+1381 VYNITLSAGGFV

>member
-1 MAVRLCETAGL
+1 
-12 AIFMLRLFCGRSAST
+12 
-27 PLCMNETNRHSHITS
+27 
-42 GGAML
+42 ML
-47 RNVTSIVALLA
+47 RNVTSMVALLA
-58 AFVLIGV
+58 AIVLIGV

-92 IYSSASPSWFSLGET
+92 LYSSASPSWFTLGET

-113 QFNYGGVLYT
+113 QVNYGGVLYT
-123 DVVVNPGGWASF
+123 DVVVNANGWVSF

-141 TASPLTATTTAAG
+141 TASPLTASGTAAG
-154 ILSAMGTQLAA
+154 VLSAMGTQLAA

-190 ATRRYVDGIARDNYN
+190 ATRRYADNIARDNYN
-205 FQIRIWENNTT
+205 FQIRLWENNAT
-216 ANGSRMEVIY
+216 ANGSRMEVVY
-226 GPMTVNHNL
+226 GAMTANHNML
-235 LLQVGLGANGT
+235 VQVGLGANGT
-246 VWSPRADF
+246 VWSPRANF
-254 YANTWA
+254 YANTWS
-260 TASWHATPQAS
+260 TASWHATPQLS
-271 ILARNFTP
+271 LIARGFVP

-296 NDADILSLVSPAGNF
+296 NDADVLSLVSPAGNF
-311 DANTSQTMQVR
+311 DANTSQSMQVR

-345 TPVRYYPQPALAPG
+345 TPVRFYPQPALAPG

-365 LGNRTFTAFSFNTVT
+365 LGSRSFAPFSFNTVT

-400 VFLAPRVAGNLSIA
+400 VFLAPRVAGDLSVA
-414 QNGNPGSFADFRSM
+414 QNGNANSFPDFRTM

-440 VNVSV
+440 VNVTV

-454 WVPAINATAG
+454 WVPAINATSG
-464 RVQVS
+464 RVQLS
-469 RNASDN
+469 RNAGDD
-475 VILTGTVHAGFNI
+475 VVLTGTVHAGFNV
-488 LGSADVPSIISH
+488 LGTADVPNVIGH
-500 APDAS
+500 ADGSA
-505 NITWSDLTVRSID
+505 NVTWRNLTVRAID
-518 GSTSN
+518 GSSSN

-535 RFEGCTFEGPANF
+535 RYEGCTFEGPANYLTTVGPADGVQITSVGGG
-548 VTVPAGAPA
+548 VTVTRNL
-557 VGVQFS
+557 F
-563 TASGALTFTGNTA
+563 
-576 RRFQTAFVASGAPGV
+576 RRFIIGV
-591 VFANNVTENCR
+591 SVRGTGISITDNVTENCR
-602 NGISVGTSAGALIE
+602 NGIWVDGAPSVIVE
-616 GNQITDCDCSTSA
+616 GNQVTDCDCSTGA
-629 QGITLT
+629 TGIRLAS
-635 GSNNSILRGNRI
+635 SNNAVIRGNRI
-647 NQIRTTGM
+647 NQIRTSGI
-655 SNGIVCQTS
+655 SNGIVCLAS
-664 SGLSL
+664 SGLTL
-669 TNNMVSVAGTTQAIG
+669 TNNMVSVAGSTQAIG
-684 IWVDNITPSNT
+684 IWVDNLTPSNT

-808 DLRLLA
+808 DLRLLS

-819 WGTSTTLT
+819 WGTATTL
-827 AVPRDIDGET
+827 ASVPRDFDGET

-856 NPQSAYVCAGGTD
+856 NPQSSYVCLGGTD

-895 GQTGNIVV
+895 GQTGNILVH
-903 LSNVGY
+903 SNVGY

-920 ANDGTNFIQATSEG
+920 ANDGTNFVQATSEG

-939 VRPTSVTVQPTSQ
+939 VRPTNVTVQPVSQ

-968 IGAPDNFIP
+968 VGAPDNFLP
-977 GYQWKKRFWNPT
+977 AYQWKKRFWNPT
-989 TVSYNDTNIVDN
+989 TVSYNDTNVVDN
-1001 GNITGAT
+1001 GNITGSNS
-1008 ASILTIRN
+1008 SILTIRN
-1016 ATAVDTADTYVCE
+1016 VTAIDTADTYVCE
-1029 ITGYCGTVVSKT
+1029 IAGYCGTVTTKT
-1041 ARLFIPLI
+1041 ARLFAPLV

-1054 TPAVCG
+1054 TPAVCTS
-1060 GGTLTLDCAAFPSTL
+1060 GTLTLDCAAFPASL
-1075 PGGAT
+1075 PGAVT
-1080 KFQWMRNGVVVPGA
+1080 SYQWMRNGIAVDGA
-1094 TNKIASFTNA
+1094 TSKVFTANNA

-1116 SYEGTGFSFTSTPV
+1116 SYEGTGLSFTSTPV
-1130 DVTVGVAPMITAQP
+1130 NVTVGVAPQIAAQP
-1144 ENAKVCV
+1144 ENTTVCV
-1151 GKPLAL
+1151 GKPLTL
-1157 TTQASGDNVTYQWF
+1157 STQASGDNVTYQWF
-1171 KGTTAIPMATSATY
+1171 KGTTAIPMATAAAY
-1185 DKAVASTDDAGSY
+1185 DKATTSVDDAGSY
-1198 AVVATNACGS
+1198 SVVATNACGS

-1213 VDVVV
+1213 VDVVI

-1229 DVAINDNEAL
+1229 DVAINDNEKL

-1244 ANASDAVSYKWFHN
+1244 ATASDAVSYKWFHN
-1258 NTEIVGAT
+1258 NTEIAGAT

-1272 AKAQMSDAG
+1272 DNAKMSDAG

-1307 TGDIVA
+1307 TGDVVA
-1313 AGYVLSIATPNPT
+1313 NGFVLSIATPNPT
-1326 FEAASFSYTV
+1326 FEAASFAYTV

-1360 MVEAGTHRASFNATA
+1360 MMEAGTHRASFNATA
-1375 LNLTAG
+1375 MNLTAG
-1381 VYNITLSTGGFV
+1381 VYNITLSAGGFV